1 MQKRRTAGP
10 STIVVKFTGSTGSAS
25 AAVPATTQSTGRR
38 TSGPGTIVVK
48 FTGNNA

>member
-1 MQKRRTAGP
+1 MQKRRSAGP
-10 STIVVKFTGSTGSAS
+10 GTIVVKFTGSTGTAAAPA
-25 AAVPATTQSTGRR
+25 AAVTTGTGRR